1 VIAGRH
7 PLGVAPAV
15 TTWQGRGSSLY
26 CWCIVRSLLRRWLE
40 IMRQLRP
47 GTSHLQPEEDGLSR
61 PDEAITTTVDVSA
74 YVERRWAAMAM
85 HRSQRSPFDG
95 MPAGLVEALLRCDR
109 LVRAEPPWSGGP
121 VERQLFVPR
130 R

>member
-1 VIAGRH
+1 
-7 PLGVAPAV
+7 
-15 TTWQGRGSSLY
+15 
-26 CWCIVRSLLRRWLE
+26 VRSLLRRWLE

-47 GTSHLQPEEDGLSR
+47 ETSHLQLEEDRLGR
-61 PDEAITTTVDVSA
+61 PDEDITTMVDVSA
-74 YVERRWAAMAM
+74 HVERRWAAMAM

-95 MPAGLVEALLRCDR
+95 MPADLVEAFLCCDR